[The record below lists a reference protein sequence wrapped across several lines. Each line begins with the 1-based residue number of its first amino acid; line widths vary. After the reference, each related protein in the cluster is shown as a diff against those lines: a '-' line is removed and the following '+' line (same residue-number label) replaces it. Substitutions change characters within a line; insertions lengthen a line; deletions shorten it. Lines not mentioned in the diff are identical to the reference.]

1 MLKRIWKLITR
12 TFVIWGDANAARMAA
27 ALAFYAMLSLA
38 PMLMIATAI
47 AGYLYDDK
55 LVASEI
61 IKQVELITTP
71 DIAQTVAGLIER
83 ATLPK
88 TGLVAGA
95 ISICVL
101 VFAASG
107 VFTQLNDTFNDIW
120 QVSFEGIHGFL
131 FTLRIRLLGIG
142 MVLIV
147 GIMLVAA
154 LVFESVMTYVNGLV
168 EGYPQLV
175 TWLNLADRS
184 LSFLLMPII
193 FSLMFWF
200 FPATKIQWR
209 DVWPA
214 GILTACLIAA
224 SRYLIGIYLQ
234 FSTTSEVYGAMG
246 SLVVLLIWVYMTG
259 LVVFFGASFSHAWA
273 ETFGSRRDS
282 GLEPGDPQPGHLT
295 PQADSPPTPLSPKR
309 RSTMP

>member
-168 EGYPQLV
+168 EGYPQMV

-193 FSLMFWF
+193 FSLMF
-200 FPATKIQWR
+200 
-209 DVWPA
+209 
-214 GILTACLIAA
+214 
-224 SRYLIGIYLQ
+224 
-234 FSTTSEVYGAMG
+234 
-246 SLVVLLIWVYMTG
+246 
-259 LVVFFGASFSHAWA
+259 
-273 ETFGSRRDS
+273 
-282 GLEPGDPQPGHLT
+282 
-295 PQADSPPTPLSPKR
+295 
-309 RSTMP
+309 